1 MQEMRFSVGTRSGK
15 GSAAFAAVAL
25 FVVLLALLAATQWSP
40 AAGASVSGRS
50 APVIDAGS
58 AAQNPNNQV
67 ASASPN
73 CRLNASATPPDDHGR
88 PADFPPS
95 VAVPAAQAPTPAQV
109 ADCARRMARMFGG
122 TSVAPANAPLNAS
135 EMSFADFRAISEWPD
150 NPTINSQR
158 CVWVVTVH
166 AQMGVKV
173 PPGHGPMTVDVYSV
187 AIDAAS
193 GTMIGLL
200 AGSDL
205 VH

>member
-1 MQEMRFSVGTRSGK
+1 MQEMRFSVGTRGGK

-50 APVIDAGS
+50 APAIAGS
-58 AAQNPNNQV
+58 AGQDPNDQA

-73 CRLNASATPPDDHGR
+73 CILNASATPPDDHGR
-88 PADFPPS
+88 PADFSPS
-95 VAVPAAQAPTPAQV
+95 VAVPAAQAPTPVQV
-109 ADCARRMARMFGG
+109 GDYARRMARMFGG

-135 EMSFADFRAISEWPD
+135 EMSFADFRAISGWPD
-150 NPTINSQR
+150 NPTINSHR

-166 AQMGVKV
+166 AQMAVKV

-193 GTMIGLL
+193 GTLIGLL